1 MFCESLNIIRVM
13 VELTHLGQGQ
23 TDVIIIIKSKGR
35 VVVTVRLE
43 VIFDL
48 GKYLLGLVVLAGLA
62 EVQTYVNFEEVG
74 HIAEDLV
81 AFVTEVGISLPVLA
95 VSVD

>member
-1 MFCESLNIIRVM
+1 M
-13 VELTHLGQGQ
+13 VELTHLEEGQ
-23 TDVIIIIKSKGR
+23 TDVIIIIKNKGR
-35 VVVTVRLE
+35 VVVTVKLE

-95 VSVD
+95 VSFDQGA